1 MFVCCW
7 TLPFCERGIIKRSGA
22 GTMGA
27 RVRAC
32 PPPPHFAKVWGTGGT
47 TEILKNH
54 G

>member
-32 PPPPHFAKVWGTGGT
+32 PPHTLQKCGARGAQQKY
-47 TEILKNH
+47 
-54 G
+54 